1 MDKIIAL
8 YKKGIDTSL
17 NKENLKKTPLERI
30 RQAQELLEFAMMI
43 KSLNKKKLT

>member
-1 MDKIIAL
+1 MDKIIEL

-30 RQAQELLEFAMMI
+30 RPSF
-43 KSLNKKKLT
+43 LNSVM